1 MTVCVIKL
9 YEPRQPAKTC
19 LDWAAGPLYLVAQKV
34 YTLDAKVYA
43 LLGRPLFSC
52 KQRGRL
58 PPATRRLH
66 KGDVSVDEK
75 IGVTQAEWVRRGI
88 EQAIFS
94 GDLGPGTAL
103 EEGRIAE
110 QYSVSRTPVRE
121 AIGNL
126 VQSGLVTKLAHRRAV
141 VSRLDPGKLLEL
153 FEALSQMEGIAAQL
167 AAKRMSP
174 GERSRL
180 WEIHNTAAE
189 LLERGDDVEAYAS
202 QGEQFHKLILK
213 GSRNTVLIDTISALA
228 FRVYPYRRY
237 QVAATARLVRNQ
249 RDHDVIIEAV
259 SRGDG
264 DAAQAAMQQHTAE
277 QGDALVRFLLLNT
290 KTNSSTNGASY
301 EAGSLAS
308 AS

>member
-1 MTVCVIKL
+1 MDGL
-9 YEPRQPAKTC
+9 SA
-19 LDWAAGPLYLVAQKV
+19 
-34 YTLDAKVYA
+34 
-43 LLGRPLFSC
+43 
-52 KQRGRL
+52 
-58 PPATRRLH
+58 ATRRLL
-66 KGDVSVDEK
+66 KGDVSVEEK
-75 IGVTQAEWVRRGI
+75 IGLTQAEWVRRGI

-94 GDLGPGTAL
+94 GDLAPGVAL

-110 QYSVSRTPVRE
+110 QYGVSRTPVRE

-153 FEALSQMEGIAAQL
+153 FEALSQMEGVAAQL

-174 GERSRL
+174 GEKSRL

-189 LLERGDDVEAYAS
+189 LLKSGDDVEAYAS
-202 QGEQFHKLILK
+202 QGEQFHKLILN
-213 GSRNTVLIDTISALA
+213 GSRNTVLIDTISALS

-237 QVAATARLVRNQ
+237 QVAATERLVRNQ

-290 KTNSSTNGASY
+290 KTNNSSNGASY
-301 EAGSLAS
+301 EAGSVAS